1 MTLVIAGG
9 LGADNIGYNIKVL
22 GAEGKMFLA
31 GTSVYHHPEGIR
43 VGINALKLAVE
54 AAYKGIVE
62 VPELKKYAESLGAKG
77 YPLLRALERNKKN

>member
-31 GTSVYHHPEGIR
+31 GTSVYHHPGGIKA
-43 VGINALKLAVE
+43 GIDAIKLTVE

-62 VPELKKYAESLGAKG
+62 VPDLKRYAKSLNEKG
-77 YPLLRALERNKKN
+77 HPLLRALEGK